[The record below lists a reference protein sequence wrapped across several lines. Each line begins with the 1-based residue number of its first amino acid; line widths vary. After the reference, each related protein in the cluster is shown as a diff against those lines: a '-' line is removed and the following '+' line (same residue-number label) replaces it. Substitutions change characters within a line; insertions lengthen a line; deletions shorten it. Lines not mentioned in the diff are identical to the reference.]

1 MREHPLYQ
9 LTLCKIREF
18 VREPEALFWVFIFP
32 ILLTLALGIAFR
44 SKGPDALNVAVVSG
58 PGADAA
64 MAALQA
70 EKALR
75 PELLTQEQA
84 QEKLREGKVALVLIP
99 GETAALRFDPT
110 REEAR
115 TARLLVND
123 ALQAAA
129 GRADPRPVRNDEVTE
144 KGSRYIDFLVPGLLG
159 MNLMG
164 TGMWGVGFAIV
175 QARSKRLLKRLIS
188 TPMRRSHYLLGQ
200 MLGRLFILFA
210 EVGALLLFARFVFGV
225 PMRGSLASL
234 FLVTIL
240 GALTFSGFGLLVASR
255 AGTIE
260 GVSGLMNFV
269 MLPMWILSGT
279 FFSPSRFPN
288 VLQPLIQAL
297 PLTAL
302 NDALRS
308 VMIDGATL
316 FSVAGELAILIAW
329 GLAAFTAALYLF
341 RWR

>member
-1 MREHPLYQ
+1 VREHPLYQ
-9 LTLCKIREF
+9 ITLCKVREF
-18 VREPEALFWVFIFP
+18 LREPEALFWVFIFP

-64 MAALQA
+64 LSALRR

-75 PELLTQEQA
+75 LEVLPEA
-84 QEKLREGKVALVLIP
+84 RAREKLREGKVALVVVP
-99 GETAALRFDPT
+99 GATAAYRFDPT
-110 REEAR
+110 REESR

-123 ALQAAA
+123 ALQSAG
-129 GRADPRPVRNDEVTE
+129 GRADPRPVRDEEITE
-144 KGSRYIDFLVPGLLG
+144 RGSRYIDFLVPGLLG

-164 TGMWGVGFAIV
+164 TGMWGIGFAIV
-175 QARSKRLLKRLIS
+175 QARSKKLLKRLIS
-188 TPMRRSHYLLGQ
+188 TPMRKSHYLLGQ

-210 EVGALLLFARFVFGV
+210 EVGALLIFARFVFDV
-225 PMRGSLASL
+225 PFRGALATL
-234 FLVTIL
+234 FLVTVL

-269 MLPMWILSGT
+269 MLPMWILSGV
-279 FFSPSRFPN
+279 FFSPSRFPGF
-288 VLQPLIQAL
+288 LQPLIQAL

-302 NDALRS
+302 NDALRN
-308 VMIDGATL
+308 VMIDGASL
-316 FSVAGELAILIAW
+316 GSIAGELGILVAW
-329 GLAAFTAALYLF
+329 GVASFTAALYLF